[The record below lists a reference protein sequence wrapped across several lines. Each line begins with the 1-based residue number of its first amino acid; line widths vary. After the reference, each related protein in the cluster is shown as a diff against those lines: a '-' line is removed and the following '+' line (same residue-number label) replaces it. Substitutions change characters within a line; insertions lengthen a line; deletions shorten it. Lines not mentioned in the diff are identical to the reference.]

1 VAGADAARVTATAV
15 SRTDRDGV
23 VELRLD
29 RAEARNALTT
39 GLLRELRGHLRD
51 VQDDPDVRVLLL
63 TGDGPVFCAGA
74 DLQELGPDAPADAR
88 QARIRLVSDVLA
100 HLLQLERPTIAAVQG
115 AAVGAGWGL
124 ALACD
129 VCLASADAA
138 FSLPELAKGFRLPQL
153 LVRRLVQLAGPMRA
167 AEIAY
172 AGTKRTA
179 AEALAAG
186 CVARVLPD
194 DDALHAA
201 AWELAT
207 ALARQP
213 RSSVASMKQPL
224 RALAPQTPNPPPE
237 LDWTEE

>member
-1 VAGADAARVTATAV
+1 VTTTGV
-15 SRTDRDGV
+15 SRVDRDGV

-39 GLLRELRGHLRD
+39 ALLRELRDHLRD
-51 VQDDPDVRVLLL
+51 VRDDADARVVLL
-63 TGDGPVFCAGA
+63 TGAGPVFCAGA

-88 QARIRLVSDVLA
+88 QARIRLVSEVLGQ
-100 HLLQLERPTIAAVQG
+100 LLELERPTIAAVQG

-129 VCLASADAA
+129 VCLASADAT
-138 FSLPELAKGFRLPQL
+138 FGLPELAKGFRIPQL

-172 AGTKRTA
+172 SGTKRTA

-186 CVARVLPD
+186 CVARVLAD
-194 DDALHAA
+194 DDALHAE
-201 AWELAT
+201 AWELAGS
-207 ALARQP
+207 LARQP
-213 RSSVASMKQPL
+213 RTSVASVKQPL